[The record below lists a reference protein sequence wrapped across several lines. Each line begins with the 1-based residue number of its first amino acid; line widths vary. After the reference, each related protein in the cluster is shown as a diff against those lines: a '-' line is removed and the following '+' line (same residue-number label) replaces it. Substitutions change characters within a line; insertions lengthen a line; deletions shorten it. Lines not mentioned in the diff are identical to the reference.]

1 MFGDRFSSSTSCSRW
16 LHETESGRLDQSLSC
31 RFLKVATHPY
41 RPLRPAHA
49 GRPHPLT
56 YVTNHGDRRLEEI
69 SNSALISIGKLL
81 SGEENFMT
89 EQFHPYLSLD
99 LLLEDAPS
107 SRIDLGALP
116 ELARSMSGGNE

>member
-1 MFGDRFSSSTSCSRW
+1 MAFRATVQGDLTDAR
-16 LHETESGRLDQSLSC
+16 HAVHLDQDGRRDSGQ
-31 RFLKVATHPY
+31 H

-69 SNSALISIGKLL
+69 SNAALISIGKLL

-89 EQFHPYLSLD
+89 EKFHPYLSLD

-116 ELARSMSGGNE
+116 ELAHSMIGGNE